1 MLNISIGL
9 SKLKAHIAAAQHF
22 CLCFLHIRNCAL
34 GHSRTSPI
42 QHLCPDIRFLLI
54 NYISE
59 SQNRYDT
66 SKLTA
71 LTLER
76 ADLTPPIGFEITAS
90 IDRTI
95 AIGIPA
101 LTASLVPNDTVSTFH
116 VHRPWNQCFRTAVA
130 IGGTAVSVFTT
141 ARVGHAFSKSL
152 TSGEAF
158 VAGDTAIFGVL
169 VGFSGPD
176 VVVGDDF
183 FGFFVRDC
191 THEGPKTGLTLSP
204 SHA

>member
-1 MLNISIGL
+1 M
-9 SKLKAHIAAAQHF
+9 
-22 CLCFLHIRNCAL
+22 
-34 GHSRTSPI
+34 SPK

-54 NYISE
+54 NNISKP
-59 SQNRYDT
+59 QIKFDT
-66 SKLTA
+66 NGLTA

-90 IDRTI
+90 IHRTI

-116 VHRPWNQCFRTAVA
+116 VHRPRNQCFWTAVT
-130 IGGTAVSVFTT
+130 IGRTAVSVFTA
-141 ARVGHAFSKSL
+141 ARVGHAFAKSL
-152 TSGEAF
+152 ASGEAF
-158 VAGDTAIFGVL
+158 VAGDAAVFGVF
-169 VGFSGPD
+169 VGFAGPD

-191 THEGPKTGLTLSP
+191 AREGPKTGLTLSP